1 MEKVTT
7 AVKEIFGPL
16 NPRDDITLEK
26 LSELTVLVRKRV
38 EGFTDEERKN
48 MKWLPFL
55 LPPLDQEDY
64 VLQASG
70 MTNPS
75 SPASSESTP
84 FLRRLLDETS
94 DLIDS
99 PVFTH
104 VLTLLLD
111 SSFSLLIDNKLA
123 TLAFKIPPTSESTA
137 RVQEIVGGPED
148 QKCKVANTLAIF
160 CRQAHSIGSG
170 STNEYLAAMEEV
182 RDLEAFAA
190 VVYSSNFEFE
200 APEASATNYVS
211 SGVNGAVGTTTG
223 PQNSSDLS
231 LPPSLATTRPG
242 TSTDV
247 DVTPASLK
255 NPVDP
260 QDMPV
265 PSVEDELEK
274 AWENAF
280 AKEAGQRTQ

>member
-1 MEKVTT
+1 MEIVTT

-16 NPRDDITLEK
+16 NPREDITLEK
-26 LSELTVLVRKRV
+26 LSELTVLVRKRI
-38 EGFTDEERKN
+38 EGFTEEERRN
-48 MKWLPFL
+48 RKWLPFL
-55 LPPLDQEDY
+55 LPTPSQEDY

-70 MTNPS
+70 MTTPS
-75 SPASSESTP
+75 SPAPSESTP

-99 PVFTH
+99 PAFTH

-137 RVQEIVGGPED
+137 RVQEIVGDLED
-148 QKCKVANTLAIF
+148 RTCKVANTLATF

-170 STNEYLAAMEEV
+170 SANEYLAAMEEV

-200 APEASATNYVS
+200 APEVDYVS
-211 SGVNGAVGTTTG
+211 AGVNGAVGVTTE

-231 LPPSLATTRPG
+231 PPPSLSTTRPE

-247 DVTPASLK
+247 EVTPAGSMK
-255 NPVDP
+255 PVDP

-265 PSVEDELEK
+265 PSVEDEMEK
-274 AWENAF
+274 AWESAF

>member
-1 MEKVTT
+1 
-7 AVKEIFGPL
+7 
-16 NPRDDITLEK
+16 
-26 LSELTVLVRKRV
+26 
-38 EGFTDEERKN
+38 
-48 MKWLPFL
+48 
-55 LPPLDQEDY
+55 
-64 VLQASG
+64 

-75 SPASSESTP
+75 FPAPSESTP

-99 PVFTH
+99 PAFTH

-123 TLAFKIPPTSESTA
+123 TMAFKIPPISESTA

-200 APEASATNYVS
+200 APGAGATDYVS
-211 SGVNGAVGTTTG
+211 AGVNGAVGTT
-223 PQNSSDLS
+223 PDQQNSSDMS
-231 LPPSLATTRPG
+231 LPPSLTTTMPG
-242 TSTDV
+242 TGTDV
-247 DVTPASLK
+247 KVTPASLMK
-255 NPVDP
+255 PVDP
-260 QDMPV
+260 KDIPV
-265 PSVEDELEK
+265 PLVEDELEK
-274 AWENAF
+274 AWENAL
-280 AKEAGQRTQ
+280 AKEAEQRTQ